1 MQIDGITISALTRE
15 IERQVAGAR
24 IDKIQSP
31 SYDCMTLSLGR
42 GRAKPLLI
50 SASSRSARIC
60 LTDSVPPSLPTPT
73 AFCMVMRKHLVG
85 GKVVSVRQD
94 GLDRIVIMRIEGW
107 ADASPADNKLL
118 IAEITGRLANIIL
131 AQVDGTIIDAVNR
144 VDQSR
149 NRYREIAP
157 GAIYVPPPPIEKPDP
172 FDITADQFRAAI
184 QRQSAQIQARAAYDE
199 AKRGPVARKRRYSA
213 AHLLSTCFAGI
224 GQDHSEEIARRAG
237 IGPERSPLDL
247 AASDIDSLWVQFQ
260 DFRQAAADG
269 NFLFEAAFDR
279 KTGAPAL
286 LSVWGLSGLSDEYV
300 VRRFASASEMIDSC
314 YGRAEERERL
324 ESARRDIKRKV
335 QARLARSL
343 RKLEAQKS
351 ELSKAQDASALRRK
365 GELLT
370 ANLHSL
376 GRGPLRKDVVS
387 VIDYYDPQTPTVE
400 VEVDPGLSASENAQS
415 FFALYSRAERA
426 REAVGANIEAT
437 RDEVAYLESM
447 LAMVEIAES
456 ESEVDE
462 IVQELDA
469 LGFIQPRKE
478 PGNVRKARKKRGRGA
493 PMPAKFKAPSGHDMY
508 VGKNNLQNDH
518 LTMRLA
524 RAHDMWFHAK
534 EIHGAHVI
542 VRRRPNE
549 ELPDET
555 LHAAALLAAYYSQA
569 QMSSNVAVD
578 YTEARNVRKP
588 RGARPGMVIYG
599 SHKTIWVTPSR
610 DALSDALGLRTGTTS
625 GSDD

>member
-1 MQIDGITISALTRE
+1 
-15 IERQVAGAR
+15 
-24 IDKIQSP
+24 
-31 SYDCMTLSLGR
+31 
-42 GRAKPLLI
+42 
-50 SASSRSARIC
+50 
-60 LTDSVPPSLPTPT
+60 
-73 AFCMVMRKHLVG
+73 
-85 GKVVSVRQD
+85 
-94 GLDRIVIMRIEGW
+94 
-107 ADASPADNKLL
+107 
-118 IAEITGRLANIIL
+118 
-131 AQVDGTIIDAVNR
+131 
-144 VDQSR
+144 
-149 NRYREIAP
+149 
-157 GAIYVPPPPIEKPDP
+157 
-172 FDITADQFRAAI
+172 
-184 QRQSAQIQARAAYDE
+184 
-199 AKRGPVARKRRYSA
+199 
-213 AHLLSTCFAGI
+213 
-224 GQDHSEEIARRAG
+224 
-237 IGPERSPLDL
+237 
-247 AASDIDSLWVQFQ
+247 
-260 DFRQAAADG
+260 
-269 NFLFEAAFDR
+269 
-279 KTGAPAL
+279 
-286 LSVWGLSGLSDEYV
+286 
-300 VRRFASASEMIDSC
+300 
-314 YGRAEERERL
+314 
-324 ESARRDIKRKV
+324 
-335 QARLARSL
+335 
-343 RKLEAQKS
+343 
-351 ELSKAQDASALRRK
+351 
-365 GELLT
+365 
-370 ANLHSL
+370 
-376 GRGPLRKDVVS
+376 
-387 VIDYYDPQTPTVE
+387 
-400 VEVDPGLSASENAQS
+400 
-415 FFALYSRAERA
+415 
-426 REAVGANIEAT
+426 
-437 RDEVAYLESM
+437 M

-478 PGNVRKARKKRGRGA
+478 PGNGRKARKKRGRGA

>member
-199 AKRGPVARKRRYSA
+199 AKRGPGARKRR
-213 AHLLSTCFAGI
+213 
-224 GQDHSEEIARRAG
+224 
-237 IGPERSPLDL
+237 
-247 AASDIDSLWVQFQ
+247 
-260 DFRQAAADG
+260 
-269 NFLFEAAFDR
+269 
-279 KTGAPAL
+279 
-286 LSVWGLSGLSDEYV
+286 
-300 VRRFASASEMIDSC
+300 
-314 YGRAEERERL
+314 
-324 ESARRDIKRKV
+324 
-335 QARLARSL
+335 
-343 RKLEAQKS
+343 
-351 ELSKAQDASALRRK
+351 
-365 GELLT
+365 
-370 ANLHSL
+370 
-376 GRGPLRKDVVS
+376 
-387 VIDYYDPQTPTVE
+387 
-400 VEVDPGLSASENAQS
+400 
-415 FFALYSRAERA
+415 
-426 REAVGANIEAT
+426 
-437 RDEVAYLESM
+437 
-447 LAMVEIAES
+447 
-456 ESEVDE
+456 
-462 IVQELDA
+462 
-469 LGFIQPRKE
+469 
-478 PGNVRKARKKRGRGA
+478 
-493 PMPAKFKAPSGHDMY
+493 
-508 VGKNNLQNDH
+508 
-518 LTMRLA
+518 
-524 RAHDMWFHAK
+524 
-534 EIHGAHVI
+534 
-542 VRRRPNE
+542 
-549 ELPDET
+549 
-555 LHAAALLAAYYSQA
+555 
-569 QMSSNVAVD
+569 
-578 YTEARNVRKP
+578 
-588 RGARPGMVIYG
+588 
-599 SHKTIWVTPSR
+599 
-610 DALSDALGLRTGTTS
+610 
-625 GSDD
+625 

>member
-1 MQIDGITISALTRE
+1 
-15 IERQVAGAR
+15 
-24 IDKIQSP
+24 
-31 SYDCMTLSLGR
+31 
-42 GRAKPLLI
+42 
-50 SASSRSARIC
+50 
-60 LTDSVPPSLPTPT
+60 
-73 AFCMVMRKHLVG
+73 
-85 GKVVSVRQD
+85 
-94 GLDRIVIMRIEGW
+94 MRIEGW

-335 QARLARSL
+335 EARLARSL
-343 RKLEAQKS
+343 RKL
-351 ELSKAQDASALRRK
+351 
-365 GELLT
+365 
-370 ANLHSL
+370 
-376 GRGPLRKDVVS
+376 
-387 VIDYYDPQTPTVE
+387 
-400 VEVDPGLSASENAQS
+400 
-415 FFALYSRAERA
+415 
-426 REAVGANIEAT
+426 
-437 RDEVAYLESM
+437 
-447 LAMVEIAES
+447 
-456 ESEVDE
+456 
-462 IVQELDA
+462 
-469 LGFIQPRKE
+469 
-478 PGNVRKARKKRGRGA
+478 
-493 PMPAKFKAPSGHDMY
+493 
-508 VGKNNLQNDH
+508 
-518 LTMRLA
+518 
-524 RAHDMWFHAK
+524 
-534 EIHGAHVI
+534 
-542 VRRRPNE
+542 
-549 ELPDET
+549 
-555 LHAAALLAAYYSQA
+555 
-569 QMSSNVAVD
+569 
-578 YTEARNVRKP
+578 
-588 RGARPGMVIYG
+588 
-599 SHKTIWVTPSR
+599 
-610 DALSDALGLRTGTTS
+610 
-625 GSDD
+625 